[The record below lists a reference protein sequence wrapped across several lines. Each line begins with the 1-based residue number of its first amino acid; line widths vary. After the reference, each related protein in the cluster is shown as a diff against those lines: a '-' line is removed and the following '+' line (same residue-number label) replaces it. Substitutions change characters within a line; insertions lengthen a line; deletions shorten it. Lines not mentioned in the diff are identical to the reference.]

1 MDNSGISE
9 SLLKKQYKENNYM
22 IQDNDSVDEDT
33 DEVVVIYF
41 SSNGL
46 FYPDNDEEFTDTI
59 MNRDRYEWETIRIHN
74 VRKSIWVRDIYKQYY
89 VSGINESIDSMDKL
103 IDFLRNLVPDG
114 YRIYTV
120 GSSAGGYAALVVG
133 LSLRADVIIDFCG
146 QNSLKKI
153 FEERKMINKSGSDQS
168 VTKFFETSRLFE
180 DDGINSSEQSIY
192 YIYSDENIED
202 KTQAEY
208 IKDKKVRFI
217 PMKSKIHGASML
229 KPTMQWLINISE
241 EDRKAFYLKNKG
253 RVLSPL
259 MLNIKVGGVR
269 GTVMYI
275 FQEVKRIVMKK
286 SKDW

>member
-259 MLNIKVGGVR
+259 MLNIKVGG
-269 GTVMYI
+269 
-275 FQEVKRIVMKK
+275 
-286 SKDW
+286 